1 MEKMLTSSFHPY
13 PDPWSPSEPRE
24 AGNPPPSIRRE
35 KRRTIIPSLRGGEKG
50 EGVKSRTKRASD
62 PWRGHK
68 TSKIWGKQ
76 LRGERGTALVLTLL
90 IIITLAGLTLG
101 FSGESGVELTLAGY
115 TKDSARAY
123 QLARSGINIALEL
136 LAKDEDFEMDSFN
149 EDWRKF
155 GSMPLAEGMAEV
167 GVSFYGGM
175 IDENSKINVNLLRNS
190 QGDIDEKREA
200 QMRRLFR
207 ALGIP
212 EERLNPL
219 LDWLDA
225 DDIERQDGAEGYFYQ
240 NLEDPYECA
249 NGPFLTVGQIFLV
262 RGMREFERFGE
273 KKSKKLMDFLT
284 IHSDGKININTAPK
298 EVLESL
304 SDGIDSAL
312 ASAIVEHRKEEPF
325 ESVQDLTKVAGM
337 DGNVLAEI
345 GPWIT
350 VKSSTFS
357 IEAHVNCNG
366 AVASIRT
373 IAQRQGNKAKLIYW
387 QVS

>member
-1 MEKMLTSSFHPY
+1 MILT
-13 PDPWSPSEPRE
+13 EP
-24 AGNPPPSIRRE
+24 GD
-35 KRRTIIPSLRGGEKG
+35 KLRI
-50 EGVKSRTKRASD
+50 VA
-62 PWRGHK
+62 
-68 TSKIWGKQ
+68 
-76 LRGERGTALVLTLL
+76 GERGTALVLTLL

-115 TKDSARAY
+115 TKDSTRAY
-123 QLARSGINIALEL
+123 QLARSGIHIALEL
-136 LAKDEDFEMDSFN
+136 LARDEDFEMDSFN

-155 GSMPLAEGMAEV
+155 GSMPLAEGVAEA

-190 QGDIDEKREA
+190 QGDIDEKRET

-212 EERLNPL
+212 EERLNPV

-240 NLEDPYECA
+240 SLEDPYECA
-249 NGPFLTVGQIFLV
+249 NGPFLTVGQVFLV
-262 RGMREFERFGE
+262 RGMREYERFGE
-273 KKSKKLMDFLT
+273 KKSKRLMDFLT
-284 IHSDGKININTAPK
+284 IHSDGKININTAPV

-312 ASAIVEHRKEEPF
+312 AQAIVEYREEEPF
-325 ESVQDLTKVAGM
+325 ESIGDLSKVAGM
-337 DGNVLAEI
+337 DGDILSEI
-345 GPWIT
+345 RPWIT

-387 QVS
+387 QVL

>member
-1 MEKMLTSSFHPY
+1 M
-13 PDPWSPSEPRE
+13 
-24 AGNPPPSIRRE
+24 I
-35 KRRTIIPSLRGGEKG
+35 LRGLGNKF
-50 EGVKSRTKRASD
+50 KTCAS
-62 PWRGHK
+62 
-68 TSKIWGKQ
+68 
-76 LRGERGTALVLTLL
+76 ERGTALVLTLL

-115 TKDSARAY
+115 MKDSTRAY

-136 LAKDEDFEMDSFN
+136 LARDEDFEMDTFN

-155 GSMPLAEGMAEV
+155 GSIPLADGVAEE

-175 IDENSKINVNLLRNS
+175 IDENSKININLLRNS
-190 QGDIDEKREA
+190 QGEIDEKREA

-207 ALGIP
+207 AMGVA
-212 EERLNPL
+212 EERLNPV

-240 NLEDPYECA
+240 SLEEPYECA
-249 NGPFLTVGQIFLV
+249 NGPFLTLGQVFLV

-273 KKSKKLMDFLT
+273 KNSKKLMDFLT
-284 IHSDGKININTAPK
+284 IHSDGKINVNTAPK

-304 SDGIDSAL
+304 GESMDPAL
-312 ASAIVEHRKEEPF
+312 AAAIVEYREEEPF
-325 ESVQDLTKVAGM
+325 ESIEDLSKVAGM
-337 DGNVLAEI
+337 DGDVLAEI
-345 GPWIT
+345 GQWIT

-387 QVS
+387 QVM

>member
-1 MEKMLTSSFHPY
+1 M
-13 PDPWSPSEPRE
+13 
-24 AGNPPPSIRRE
+24 RRVD
-35 KRRTIIPSLRGGEKG
+35 GEVRK
-50 EGVKSRTKRASD
+50 
-62 PWRGHK
+62 
-68 TSKIWGKQ
+68 
-76 LRGERGTALVLTLL
+76 GERGTALVLTLL
-90 IIITLAGLTLG
+90 IILTLAGLTLG

-115 TKDSARAY
+115 TKDSTRAY

-136 LAKDEDFEMDSFN
+136 LARDEDFEMDSFN

-155 GSMPLAEGMAEV
+155 GSIPLAEGMAEE

-175 IDENSKINVNLLRNS
+175 IDENGKINVNLLRNS
-190 QGDIDEKREA
+190 QGEIDENREA

-212 EERLNPL
+212 EERVNPV

-240 NLEDPYECA
+240 TLEDPYECA

-262 RGMREFERFGE
+262 RGIRAFERFGE

-284 IHSDGKININTAPK
+284 IHSDGKINVNTAPK

-304 SDGIDSAL
+304 GESMDPAL
-312 ASAIVEHRKEEPF
+312 AAAIVEHRKEAPF
-325 ESVQDLTKVAGM
+325 ETIEDLSEVAGM
-337 DGNVLAEI
+337 DENVLAEI
-345 GPWIT
+345 GQWIT

-373 IAQRQGNKAKLIYW
+373 MAQRQGNKATLIYW
-387 QVS
+387 QVL